1 MIEQAIGNL
10 SGIFWIFLLVIP
22 LLLLKALLQNPKVK
36 GRIGERQSVQ

>member
-22 LLLLKALLQNPKVK
+22 LLFLKVLLQNPKVN
-36 GRIGERQSVQ
+36 GRIGERAVR